1 MEVPVTIESTKEQT
15 KMESDEITTDT
26 TSGAGET
33 DGNMQ
38 DAKASPDGS
47 DSRAENGLPEAENK
61 PVKME
66 TDTKVFNMLCE
77 W

>member
-1 MEVPVTIESTKEQT
+1 MEVPVTIESTKERT
-15 KMESDEITTDT
+15 KMESDEITTDAS
-26 TSGAGET
+26 SGTGET
-33 DGNMQ
+33 DVNMQ

-47 DSRAENGLPEAENK
+47 DSRAENGVPEAENK

-66 TDTKVFNMLCE
+66 TDTKVFNVLCE